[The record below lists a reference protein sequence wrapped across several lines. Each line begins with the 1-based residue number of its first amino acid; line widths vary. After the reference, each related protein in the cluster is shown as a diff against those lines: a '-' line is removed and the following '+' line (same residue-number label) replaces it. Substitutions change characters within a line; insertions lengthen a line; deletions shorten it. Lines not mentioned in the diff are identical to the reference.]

1 MKYVFFGELYKDTI
15 IEAGSYKEAY
25 DIIVDKFYTDCVC
38 AGSKAQTA
46 GIEFVEISA
55 WAEIWDEEEEQF
67 FSYER
72 RPMFICEKNDY
83 KKLPQSFLDLFK

>member
-25 DIIVDKFYTDCVC
+25 DKIVDEFYTDCVC
-38 AGSKAQTA
+38 AGCKAQTA
-46 GIEFVEISA
+46 GVEFIEISA
-55 WAEIWDEEEEQF
+55 WAEIWDKEEEQF
-67 FSYER
+67 LSYER
-72 RPMFICEKNDY
+72 HPMFIIEEDEY

>member
-25 DIIVDKFYTDCVC
+25 DIIVDEFYTDCVC

-55 WAEIWDEEEEQF
+55 WAEVWDEEEEQF

-72 RPMFICEKNDY
+72 HPMFICEEDEY